1 MTCHLCRMLPGLC
14 VLVLAACSVQYQD
27 LSQPIVGQS
36 QEFHWTKP
44 AVGQWWCVSVD
55 PGLPVLQHPGGGPV
69 IGYTRDVVAIF
80 GMQVGQHISI
90 VYYNGLIG
98 WIEMSQVRPYQGRRP
113 SSTCV
118 IEGVDFQQR
127 PIFLIR

>member
-1 MTCHLCRMLPGLC
+1 MVVRFGGPGPAGS
-14 VLVLAACSVQYQD
+14 AASRR
-27 LSQPIVGQS
+27 
-36 QEFHWTKP
+36 
-44 AVGQWWCVSVD
+44 
-55 PGLPVLQHPGGGPV
+55 GPV

-90 VYYNGLIG
+90 FYYNGLIG